1 MKKENEKL
9 AVVELT
15 KKESAKIYGGAA
27 AIKRIVRDGKIVS
40 IKVTI

>member
-1 MKKENEKL
+1 MKTKNQKL
-9 AVVELT
+9 ELVELT

-27 AIKRIVRDGKIVS
+27 AIKRIARDGKIVS